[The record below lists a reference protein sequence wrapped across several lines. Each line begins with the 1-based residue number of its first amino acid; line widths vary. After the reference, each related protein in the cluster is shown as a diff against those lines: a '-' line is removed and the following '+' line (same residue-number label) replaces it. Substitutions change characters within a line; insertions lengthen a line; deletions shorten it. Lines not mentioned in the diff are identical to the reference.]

1 MAEKINLFEL
11 DIDTDAAV
19 RDVIALKENIE
30 ILKAQTKKAKEEQG
44 EFSAEYVKYSA
55 ALKSAQGEVRT
66 QENLIKNATSANVA
80 AAGSID
86 QLRKQLSV
94 VSAQWAQL
102 SKEERENTE
111 EGQRLTKQKKE
122 LTEAL
127 KGEERATGDARRNVG
142 NYKDALGS
150 SVPAMGKAQTA
161 IKGVG
166 MAFKVMLG
174 PLGLVIA
181 AVVAITTYFQRSEE
195 GQNKWTKAIAIAEVV
210 LNNFLDVVS
219 MIGEFLVD
227 AFTKPQ
233 ETLDKF
239 KGWIDSVGEFF
250 KNTFG
255 NIIGGAIEMFVANLQ
270 RNFAMIGLAWQKLKG
285 VFTDNAEGITEA
297 QENVKQKT
305 EELKAASEKVKEG
318 YENLKEAGV
327 DAYNAVKGA
336 LQEFNAEM
344 QREIEMT
351 IYLENLKADLAKLNR
366 KYMVED
372 AKAQREI
379 NELREI
385 AAQKDKFDAE
395 TRAKAGQRAIDLQNQ
410 MMDRELHMA
419 KQRLM
424 IHQEEMKMSESKIED
439 YDKLAELEVALINV
453 ETKNSQA
460 RRRLISEQL
469 NAQREAA
476 AEEAKI
482 ALAEM
487 EEELALEEERL
498 TKERENT
505 EKILAAADQARAD
518 QLEAARMDY
527 ENKLELARN
536 NQFAML
542 DLERE
547 GLEAQRQMELEF
559 AESIGADKALIE
571 QKYAEY
577 EKEIEREKQEA
588 KIALAAGFAS
598 NIAQIFG
605 EATAVGKAAA
615 IAETTFSTFSAAQKA
630 FSSLASIP
638 VVGPA
643 LGAAAAGAAIAGG
656 VARVKKIAS
665 TKSGLPGDKSGGGGI
680 AGGGSSGGGMPTS
693 VAPSVGQGLASRDS
707 AANQASTIKQG
718 FSEALRENPL
728 QPTLV
733 LDNVTANQSAE
744 TQRNETSV
752 L

>member
-102 SKEERENTE
+102 SKEQRENTE

-142 NYKDALGS
+142 NYSEGLLEAAENSGVLSGGLKGAIGG
-150 SVPAMGKAQTA
+150 MKAFTKA
-161 IKGVG
+161 SLAFIATPVG
-166 MAFKVMLG
+166 IVLAA
-174 PLGLVIA
+174 IA
-181 AVVAITTYFQRSEE
+181 AAFALIKNAMDRSEE
-195 GQNKWTKAIAIAEVV
+195 STSKLKRGFAAFSGIATALLKFLEPLGVFLIDGLVKGFELVEKGLFKALNAIEKG
-210 LNNFLDVVS
+210 LRWLGLDGAADS
-219 MIGEFLVD
+219 LKG
-227 AFTKPQ
+227 FT
-233 ETLDKF
+233 
-239 KGWIDSVGEFF
+239 DSVEE
-250 KNTFG
+250 
-255 NIIGGAIEMFVANLQ
+255 NI
-270 RNFAMIGLAWQKLKG
+270 
-285 VFTDNAEGITEA
+285 
-297 QENVKQKT
+297 
-305 EELKAASEKVKEG
+305 AASKA
-318 YENLKEAGV
+318 LT
-327 DAYNAVKGA
+327 DA
-336 LQEFNAEM
+336 E
-344 QREIEMT
+344 
-351 IYLENLKADLAKLNR
+351 LE
-366 KYMVED
+366 Y
-372 AKAQREI
+372 AKAQRESRKVQLEYQKQAEKLRQI
-379 NELREI
+379 RDDESKSIQERIRANQQLGDLLQKQLADELQLAQKALDVAELRIQLEGETTEALDARAQAQTEI
-385 AAQKDKFDAE
+385 ADIQE
-395 TRAKAGQRAIDLQNQ
+395 RITGQ
-410 MMDRELHMA
+410 E
-419 KQRLM
+419 
-424 IHQEEMKMSESKIED
+424 
-439 YDKLAELEVALINV
+439 
-453 ETKNSQA
+453 
-460 RRRLISEQL
+460 SEQL
-469 NAQREAA
+469 TNRVSLEKEASEKILAIREA
-476 AEEAKI
+476 EAKRKAEI
-482 ALAEM
+482 YKAETEAALAEM
-487 EEELALEEERL
+487 ERELALEEERL

-536 NQFAML
+536 NQFALL

-547 GLEAQRQMELEF
+547 GLQAQKEMELEF

-577 EKEIEREKQEA
+577 EKEIEREKIDA
-588 KIALAAGFAS
+588 KIALQAGFAA
-598 NIAQIFG
+598 NLAQIFG

-656 VARVKKIAS
+656 IARVKKIAS

>member
-94 VSAQWAQL
+94 VSVQWANL
-102 SKEERENTE
+102 SKEERENE
-111 EGQRLTKQKKE
+111 AIGGKLAKQKLE
-122 LTEAL
+122 LTNAL
-127 KGEERATGDARRNVG
+127 KKEEKATGDTRRNVG

-150 SVPAMGKAQTA
+150 SVPAMEKAQTA

-181 AVVAITTYFQRSEE
+181 AVVAITAYFQRSEE

-297 QENVKQKT
+297 QEKVKQKT
-305 EELKAASEKVKEG
+305 EELKAASERVKEG

-410 MMDRELHMA
+410 MMDRELYMA

-424 IHQEEMKMSESKIED
+424 IYQEEMKMSESKIED

-460 RRRLISEQL
+460 RRKLISEQL

-487 EEELALEEERL
+487 ERELALEEERL

-505 EKILAAADQARAD
+505 EKILAAADEARAK
-518 QLEAARMDY
+518 QLEAAQMDY

-536 NQFAML
+536 NQFALL

-547 GLEAQRQMELEF
+547 GLQAQKEMELEF

-577 EKEIEREKQEA
+577 EKEIEREKIDA
-588 KIALAAGFAS
+588 KIALQAGFAA
-598 NIAQIFG
+598 NLAQIFG

-615 IAETTFSTFSAAQKA
+615 IAETTFNTFSAAQKS

-643 LGAAAAGAAIAGG
+643 LGTVAAGAAITGG
-656 VARVKKIAS
+656 IARVKKIAS
-665 TKSGLPGDKSGGGGI
+665 VKSGLPGDKSGGGGI

-744 TQRNETSV
+744 TQRNETSI

>member
-94 VSAQWAQL
+94 VSVQWANL
-102 SKEERENTE
+102 SKEERENE
-111 EGQRLTKQKKE
+111 AIGGKLAKQKLE
-122 LTEAL
+122 LTNAL
-127 KGEERATGDARRNVG
+127 KKEEKATGDTRRNVG

-150 SVPAMGKAQTA
+150 SVPAMGKAQAA

-181 AVVAITTYFQRSEE
+181 AVVAITAYFQRSEE

-219 MIGEFLVD
+219 MIGEFLVN

-297 QENVKQKT
+297 QEKVKQKT

-336 LQEFNAEM
+336 LQEFSAEM

-410 MMDRELHMA
+410 MMDRELYMA

-439 YDKLAELEVALINV
+439 YDKLAELEAALINV

-460 RRRLISEQL
+460 RRKLISEQL

-482 ALAEM
+482 AFAEM

-505 EKILAAADQARAD
+505 EKILAAADEARAK

-536 NQFAML
+536 NQFALL

-547 GLEAQRQMELEF
+547 GLQAQKEMELEF

-577 EKEIEREKQEA
+577 EKEIEREKINA
-588 KIALAAGFAS
+588 KLALQAGFAA
-598 NIAQIFG
+598 NLAQIFG

-615 IAETTFSTFSAAQKA
+615 IAETTFNTFSAAQKA

-643 LGAAAAGAAIAGG
+643 LGTVAAGAAIAGG

-665 TKSGLPGDKSGGGGI
+665 TKSGLPGDKSGGGSI

-733 LDNVTANQSAE
+733 LDNVTASQSAE
-744 TQRNETSV
+744 TQRNETSI

>member
-181 AVVAITTYFQRSEE
+181 AVVAITAYFQRSEE

-410 MMDRELHMA
+410 MMDRELYMA

-460 RRRLISEQL
+460 RRKLISEQL

-487 EEELALEEERL
+487 ERELALEEERL

-542 DLERE
+542 ELERE
-547 GLEAQRQMELEF
+547 GLQAQKEMELEF

-615 IAETTFSTFSAAQKA
+615 IAETTFNTFSAAQKA

-665 TKSGLPGDKSGGGGI
+665 TKSGLPGDKSGGGSI

>member
-44 EFSAEYVKYSA
+44 EFSAEYIKYSA

-66 QENLIKNATSANVA
+66 QEGLIKNATSANVA

-94 VSAQWAQL
+94 VSVQWAQL

-460 RRRLISEQL
+460 RRKLISEQL

-487 EEELALEEERL
+487 ERELALEEERL

-505 EKILAAADQARAD
+505 EKILAAADQARAK

-536 NQFAML
+536 NQFALL

-547 GLEAQRQMELEF
+547 GLQAQKEMELEF

-577 EKEIEREKQEA
+577 EKEIEREKIDA
-588 KIALAAGFAS
+588 KIALQAGFAANLAS
-598 NIAQIFG
+598 IFG

-615 IAETTFSTFSAAQKA
+615 IAETTFNTFSAAQKA